1 MVLYSWMV
9 LFRDSTNPERLSI
22 EKTTLT
28 IFVFALILMSPYFM
42 WNQED
47 YVYFVITFSWQF
59 LVQAVIPCNLLLF
72 LNIALYKKLQSFK
85 ASGGWSDKTKV
96 LLRKSMIRIRLSLSI
111 SSIFVLCESLMWLPY
126 PAEVSRNTISWI
138 QYSSLKL

>member
-1 MVLYSWMV
+1 MVSFKLMV
-9 LFRDSTNPERLSI
+9 LFRDSTNPERLPI
-22 EKTTLT
+22 EKTILI
-28 IFVFALILMSPYFM
+28 IFVFGLILMSPYFM

-47 YVYFVITFSWQF
+47 YVYFVLTFSWQF
-59 LVQAVIPCNLLLF
+59 LVQAVIPCILLLY

-85 ASGGWSDKTKV
+85 ASEGWSDKTKV

-126 PAEVSRNTISWI
+126 PAEVSSHTMS
-138 QYSSLKL
+138 